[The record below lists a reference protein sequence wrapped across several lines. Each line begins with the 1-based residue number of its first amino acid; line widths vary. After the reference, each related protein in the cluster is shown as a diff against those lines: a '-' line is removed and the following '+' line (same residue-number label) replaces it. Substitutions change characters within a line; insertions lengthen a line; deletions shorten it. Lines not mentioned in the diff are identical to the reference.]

1 MSASTRFGSLA
12 RGTVWSCLL
21 LVAACGRGT
30 ARDPF
35 TEHDAG
41 YDPSSAGDSGSPSD
55 ASAPADAR
63 PGDDAAAPTPPHD
76 AQVPSLPDAQVDPDL
91 PDAGPAAD
99 DGDWIMPTPGALAAT
114 PPMGWNSWNK
124 YGCAVSEKVIRDT
137 ADALVATG
145 MRDLG
150 YRYLNIDDCWQSSR
164 ASNGTI
170 LHDQNTF
177 PSGIK
182 ALADYVHDKGLK
194 LGVYSD
200 RGTQTCAGRPGSQG
214 YETLDASQ
222 YASWGVDYLK
232 YDNCHVNLDAELQYG
247 TMQNALAA
255 TGKPIVFSICAWA
268 FSEYMPGS
276 GQLWRTTNDIQDN
289 WGSVMGILDVNSR
302 FAAYAGPSGWNDP
315 DMLEVGNGGMTTAE
329 YRSHFSLWAMMAAP
343 LIAGNDLTTMSDATR
358 TILTNAEVIAVDQD
372 PLGYQGYRVKREN
385 DLELWA
391 KPLAGSG
398 VRAVLLF
405 NRSGSSQPMTVK
417 WLDIGLSRGMAT
429 VHNMWAHGDHGTFE
443 DEFTFSV
450 PAHDVA
456 MLRIVG
462 QEPLAPR
469 GNVLLTDLQWTYAA
483 NGWGPVELNMSVGNE
498 GSGDGKTISIAGTMY
513 DRGLGVHAG
522 SLLRYRLAGRCTRFR
537 ADVGV
542 DDESDGSVVFEVLV
556 DGQPVYTS
564 PAIMKKGMKAAV
576 DVDVTGGR
584 ELKLK
589 VTNGRDTGEY
599 DHAAWGN
606 PRLDCAE

>member
-1 MSASTRFGSLA
+1 MLASTRFGSLA
-12 RGTVWSCLL
+12 RLALGSTFLL
-21 LVAACGRGT
+21 MACGRGT
-30 ARDPF
+30 ARDPE
-35 TEHDAG
+35 EHDAG
-41 YDPSSAGDSGSPSD
+41 TSASTAGDSGSAPD
-55 ASAPADAR
+55 ASEPRDASLQHDASLLPA
-63 PGDDAAAPTPPHD
+63 HD
-76 AQVPSLPDAQVDPDL
+76 AQMPREPDAQVEPES
-91 PDAGPAAD
+91 PDAGEPEVD
-99 DGDWIMPTPGALAAT
+99 DGDWIVPSAGALAAT

-124 YGCAVSEKVIRDT
+124 YGCAVSEQVVRNM
-137 ADALVATG
+137 ADALVSSG

-150 YRYLNIDDCWQSSR
+150 YRYVNIDDCWQTSR

-177 PSGIK
+177 PSGMK
-182 ALADYVHDKGLK
+182 ALADYVHERGLK

-214 YETLDASQ
+214 YETLDASM

-232 YDNCHVNLDAELQYG
+232 YDNCNVSLDAEQQYT
-247 TMQNALAA
+247 TMQKALAA
-255 TGKPIVFSICAWA
+255 TGRPIVFSICAWA
-268 FSEYMPGS
+268 FAEYMPVT
-276 GQLWRTTNDIQDN
+276 GQLWRTTGDIQDN
-289 WGSVMGILDVNSR
+289 WGSVMGILDVNAR
-302 FAAYAGPSGWNDP
+302 FGAYAGPSAWNDP

-343 LIAGNDLTTMSDATR
+343 LIAGNDLSNMSDATR

-372 PLGYQGYRVKREN
+372 PLGYQGYRVRREN
-385 DLELWA
+385 DLELWV
-391 KPLAGSG
+391 KPLKGAG

-405 NRSGSSQPMTVK
+405 NRSGSSQPMTVR
-417 WLDIGLSRGMAT
+417 WVDIGLSRGMAT

-443 DEFTFSV
+443 DEFTFTV

-462 QEPLAPR
+462 HEPLPPR
-469 GNVLLTDLQWTYAA
+469 GNVLLTDLTWTYAA
-483 NGWGPVELNMSVGNE
+483 NGWGPAELNMSVGNE
-498 GSGDGKTISIAGTMY
+498 GSGDGKTLSIAGTKY

-522 SLLRYRLAGRCTRFR
+522 SLLRYRLGGRCTRFR

-542 DDESDGSVVFEVLV
+542 DDETGDQGSVVFAVLA
-556 DGQPVYTS
+556 DGRQLYES
-564 PAIMKKGMKAAV
+564 PTIMKKGMKASV
-576 DVDVTGGR
+576 DVDVTGAR

-589 VTNGRDTGEY
+589 VTNGHDTGEY
-599 DHAAWGN
+599 DHASWGN